1 MVLLG
6 KGLVKKTKIIH
17 KFYKFINPNEHDPT
31 VEDSYK
37 TSINLDGKDYDI
49 EILDTAGEDDCKNM
63 LDMWITFGEG
73 FLLVFSIDNKES
85 FEYTK
90 KRYES
95 IKKMKHKDQPV
106 ILVGNLKDC
115 SDKERKVSYN
125 EANQLANSLGVDY
138 FEVSSENGF
147 NVVEVFKHLAR
158 KIIQFKE
165 KIKKNKKGK
174 KCQIL

>member
-6 KGLVKKTKIIH
+6 RDLAKKSKII
-17 KFYKFINPNEHDPT
+17 YKFINPNEHDPT
-31 VEDSYK
+31 VEDRYK

-49 EILDTAGEDDCKNM
+49 EILDTAGENDYQNM

-125 EANQLANSLGVDY
+125 EANQLANSFGVDY

-165 KIKKNKKGK
+165 KLKQNKKGK